1 MASTLETPVLEL
13 GPEHNGV
20 LLTPKEFDRAD
31 FEEGYRYELVNGVL
45 IVSPAPLRQERDPND
60 ELGYWLRSYKDHHPE
75 GSVIDLT
82 LSEEMIHIGKQRRRA
97 DRAIWAGLGR
107 LPRRHEAP
115 TIIAE
120 FVSSGRRSFE
130 RDYREKRDEY
140 RSVGVRE
147 YWIID
152 RFRRTMTVWVFPKKG
167 RPVRKE
173 FEADAVYTTP
183 LLPGFELPLARMFEL
198 AERWDKRGRDE

>member
-1 MASTLETPVLEL
+1 MATTLERPVLEL

-60 ELGYWLRSYKDHHPE
+60 ELGRLVRNYQEDHPK
-75 GSVIDLT
+75 GSAVDLT
-82 LSEEMIHIGKQRRRA
+82 LAEEMIHIGKQRRRA
-97 DRAIWAGLGR
+97 DRAIWIGLGR
-107 LPRRHEAP
+107 LPHAHEAP
-115 TIIAE
+115 AIIAE
-120 FVSSGRRSFE
+120 FVSSGKRSFE

-140 RSVGVRE
+140 RTVRVQE

-152 RFRRTMTVWVFPKKG
+152 RFRRTMTVWFFPKKG
-167 RPVRKE
+167 RPVKKE
-173 FEADAVYTTP
+173 FGPDDVYATP
-183 LLPGFELPLARMFEL
+183 LLPGFELPLVRLFEL
-198 AERWDKRGRDE
+198 AERWNKRRRAE